1 MGSALIQP
9 PFAWRKKSSPGGTEE
24 SSHSGYRPSALA
36 RVSTPTRLSTP
47 AGLCAAPTGVG
58 VSASRV
64 PATAKA
70 AAPIAAARA
79 IPRSVPALGGVHI
92 AHRQTHAPLAIH
104 LENLDPNH
112 IAFLQLV
119 ADALDA
125 LFGDLRDVHQAVA
138 ARKNG
143 HEGAEVHQACDLA
156 LIHPAHLD
164 VRGDQFDAS
173 LGFAAGGTLH

>member
-1 MGSALIQP
+1 MGLALIQP
-9 PFAWRKKSSPGGTEE
+9 PFAWRKKSRLGGTAG
-24 SSHSGYRPSALA
+24 SSHSGYRPATLSAPPA
-36 RVSTPTRLSTP
+36 RICV
-47 AGLCAAPTGVG
+47 AA
-58 VSASRV
+58 AI
-64 PATAKA
+64 A

-79 IPRSVPALGGVHI
+79 IPRSEPALGGVHI

-119 ADALDA
+119 ADALHA
-125 LFGDLRDVHQAVA
+125 LFGDLRDVHQTVA

-164 VRGDQFDAS
+164 VGGDQFDAS
-173 LGFAAGGTLH
+173 LGFAAGG